1 MRLHTVSSILPVK
14 KETHKTSW
22 EPVAE
27 WYDKLLAGEDTY
39 QAKVILS
46 NLLRLL
52 PPQGKRIIDIACGQ
66 GFFSR
71 EYAKGGADV
80 LGVDISP
87 ELIERA
93 REHKTQSARFEVASA
108 SRMEKA
114 ETGEFD
120 GAML

>member
-27 WYDKLLAGEDTY
+27 WYGKLLAGEDPY

-52 PPQGKRIIDIACGQ
+52 PPQGKRVIDIACGQ
-66 GFFSR
+66 GFFSK
-71 EYAKGGADV
+71 YFADQGAEV
-80 LGVDISP
+80 LGVDISS
-87 ELIERA
+87 ELISIA
-93 REHKTQSARFEVASA
+93 RQNASPRLRFEVAP
-108 SRMEKA
+108 
-114 ETGEFD
+114 
-120 GAML
+120 